1 MATKTKKRRKTAPT
15 FDTKRLRVR
24 PWRKSDLA
32 ALHALYGD
40 PVNLRYW
47 SVPANARLEDTRKQ
61 MRWHTAYKPNWYV
74 MWALEEKKSKRV
86 IGMVNYHHRF
96 MHQKR
101 VDVGWLILPSHQ
113 GKGLTT
119 EAMRPLLHHLF
130 DTLGIHKVEA
140 LIVPANKASQALAR
154 RLGFRKEGGPIRD
167 RWRLG
172 EDWHSVLIYGLV
184 AGEER

>member
-1 MATKTKKRRKTAPT
+1 MAATTKKRQKTAPT
-15 FDTKRLRVR
+15 FETKRLRVR

-32 ALHALYGD
+32 DLHTLYSD
-40 PVNLRYW
+40 AENLRYW
-47 SVPANARLEDTRKQ
+47 SVPANKKLEDTRKQ
-61 MRWHTAYKPNWYV
+61 MSWHTAYKPRWYG
-74 MWALEEKKSKRV
+74 MWAVEERKTRRV
-86 IGMVNYHHRF
+86 VGMVNYHHRF
-96 MHQKR
+96 TAQKR

-119 EAMRPLLHHLF
+119 EAMRPVLRHLI
-130 DTLGIHKVEA
+130 DTLGIHKIEA
-140 LIVPANKASQALAR
+140 LIVPANKPSQALAR

-167 RWRLG
+167 RWRRG